1 MTHYKGVRMLT
12 LTIITSG
19 LLIACNNADNDNT
32 TIETKQVKIDSSI
45 NTGQDTIRLP
55 DTMASGVSF

>member
-1 MTHYKGVRMLT
+1 MAHYTGFRMLA
-12 LTIITSG
+12 LIIITAG

>member
-1 MTHYKGVRMLT
+1 MAHYKGFRWLVLM
-12 LTIITSG
+12 IISSG
-19 LLIACNNADNDNT
+19 FLFACNNADNDKT
-32 TIETKQVKIDSSI
+32 TFETKKVEIDSSI